1 MFIYLGSHEKLH
13 QSELIMSQAWNCF
26 IDLLWLVRWLP
37 GLRWVWGERSVVWA
51 CPLRTVSLPGPRSLY
66 THPLLILLL
75 HPAPA
80 FWFLTLIY
88 ASSLTLALWWSHL
101 SLSQRLLQGKN
112 DKLAKAPPTTYSCNV
127 AKCLNKSLFSK
138 NDFLLCRIF
147 QNFASS
153 KLLVNVMWEE
163 EQFPVS
169 HKIDNFATRP

>member
-1 MFIYLGSHEKLH
+1 
-13 QSELIMSQAWNCF
+13 MSQAWNCF

-66 THPLLILLL
+66 TQPLLILSL

-101 SLSQRLLQGKN
+101 SLSQRLLPGKT
-112 DKLAKAPPTTYSCNV
+112 DKLAKAPPTTYSCNI
-127 AKCLNKSLFSK
+127 AKCLNKSLLSK
-138 NDFLLCRIF
+138 NDFLFCKIF

-153 KLLVNVMWEE
+153 TKLFVSVMWEG
-163 EQFPVS
+163 
-169 HKIDNFATRP
+169 